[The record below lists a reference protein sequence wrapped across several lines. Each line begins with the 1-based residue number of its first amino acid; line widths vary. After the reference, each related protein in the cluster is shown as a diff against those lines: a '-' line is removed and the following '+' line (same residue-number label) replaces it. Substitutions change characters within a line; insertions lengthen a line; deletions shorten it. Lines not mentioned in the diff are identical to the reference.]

1 MTVKSETS
9 KYPSMTITSIIDEKD
24 KISLSVLGLKK
35 YGTNNM
41 FVHISTKLTS
51 PSAKQEAIDLGYK
64 ILGLE

>member
-1 MTVKSETS
+1 
-9 KYPSMTITSIIDEKD
+9 MTITSIVDEKN

-41 FVHISTKLTS
+41 FVHISTKLSS